1 MVQSFV
7 CVLKAG
13 LMRQWNKVPLPYSLL
28 VLYLQGTNKYK
39 GTLLKWRVPFA
50 RIGVLVVCQLIEL
63 EL

>member
-1 MVQSFV
+1 MVQSFA

-13 LMRQWNKVPLPYSLL
+13 LMRRRNKVRLLYSLL
-28 VLYLQGTNKYK
+28 LLYLQGTNKIE
-39 GTLLKWRVPFA
+39 GTLLKWRVPFV